1 MSFTKIDPSNISASG
16 VTPGTYTNPTVI
28 VNEQGLITSA
38 TSGELAQGIQGF
50 TGPQGVQG
58 LIGVQGFG
66 GTQGTAGY
74 IGADGAQGVQG
85 LTGTGTQ
92 GTQGIAGYIGADGA
106 QGVQGLTGSGAQ
118 GVQGIAGSSI
128 QGTQGEQGQ
137 KAGLPYLFSNL
148 ITVEDPGSGRFRF
161 NSNSAQFVSQIVV
174 DVNTATNRNVDDY
187 VLSWANSTSSIKG
200 YLVIKSNTNT
210 DNTLLVFEVTGI
222 QDLTGYNVV
231 NVNYVSGALPDHDE
245 LCVVEFYRT
254 GDRGVQGTSGYIG
267 ADGVQ
272 GAQGASGTGIQGF
285 TGIQGIQGPAGGG
298 GTGSGI
304 QGATGATGA
313 TGPQGIQG
321 PAGGGGGGG
330 STTLVGLTDVTIT
343 SPANGQ
349 VLKYNATTGKW
360 INGTDLTGGGGGGSL
375 SPWIRI
381 TSNHSASNGDR
392 IIADTSGG
400 TFTVTLPATPSLGDY
415 VLITDGANFANIN
428 LLVARNGSTIETVAD
443 DVLLDSSGTTFEFI
457 YDNTTW
463 QLTATSGQPG
473 LQGLQGTAGYIGED
487 GPQGLQGIAGLFAGQ
502 GVQGLQGAQGLQGI
516 SIQGSQGTQGLYGFQ
531 GTQGVQGIGQL
542 GPQGL
547 QGLAGQYAA
556 QGIQGST
563 GIQGRQGTQGIPGE
577 YAAQGIQGSQG
588 VQGNLGPLGPQGI
601 QGIPGQYAAQGIQG
615 TVGAQGSIGLQG
627 LAGQY
632 AAQGVQGVQGPTGIV
647 ATLERHFNYPG
658 ILSTSIGTNRWWI
671 LANTTITKINARV
684 LTAPQGSSIVAFIKK
699 NGTTIHTVTILA
711 GTTSDLE
718 LVNLQLLENDYITVD
733 INSTGSSVAGSDLVI
748 SFLYV
753 RI

>member
-85 LTGTGTQ
+85 ISGTGTQ
-92 GTQGIAGYIGADGA
+92 GTQGTAGYIGADGAQGA
-106 QGVQGLTGSGAQ
+106 QGVQGLTGSG
-118 GVQGIAGSSI
+118 VQGIQGATGSGI
-128 QGTQGEQGQ
+128 QGMQGEQGQ

-161 NSNSAQFVSQIVV
+161 NSNSAQFVSEIIL

-200 YLVIKSNTNT
+200 YLIIKSNTNS

-254 GDRGVQGTSGYIG
+254 GDRGTQGIQGIGGYIG

-272 GAQGASGTGIQGF
+272 GAQGTSGIGIQGF
-285 TGIQGIQGPAGGG
+285 AGVQGIQGPAGSG
-298 GTGSGI
+298 GSGS
-304 QGATGATGA
+304 
-313 TGPQGIQG
+313 
-321 PAGGGGGGG
+321 G
-330 STTLVGLTDVTIT
+330 STTLVDLSDVTIT

-381 TSNHSASNGDR
+381 TSNYSASNGDR
-392 IIADTSGG
+392 IIADTSSG

-415 VLITDGANFANIN
+415 ILITDGANFANIN
-428 LLVARNGSTIETVAD
+428 LLVVRNGSTIEAIAD

-457 YDNTTW
+457 YDGSTW

-473 LQGLQGTAGYIGED
+473 LQGTQGTAGYIGED
-487 GPQGLQGIAGLFAGQ
+487 GPQGVQGLAGLFAGQ
-502 GVQGLQGAQGLQGI
+502 GLQGLQGI
-516 SIQGSQGTQGLYGFQ
+516 QGPQSVQGMQGQQGVQGTFGIQGFQGIQGLGQAGSQGTQGLTG
-531 GTQGVQGIGQL
+531 
-542 GPQGL
+542 
-547 QGLAGQYAA
+547 AYAA
-556 QGIQGST
+556 QGIQGIL
-563 GIQGRQGTQGIPGE
+563 GIQGSRGLQGLDGA
-577 YAAQGIQGSQG
+577 YAAQGIQGGQG
-588 VQGNLGPLGPQGI
+588 LQGNFGPQGT
-601 QGIPGQYAAQGIQG
+601 QGTQGLPGQYAAQGIQG
-615 TVGAQGSIGLQG
+615 TQGVQGNLGPQG
-627 LAGQY
+627 LHGEF
-632 AAQGVQGVQGPTGIV
+632 AAQGVQGLQGISGSTVI
-647 ATLERHFNYPG
+647 LDRQFNYPG
-658 ILSTSIGTNRWWI
+658 ILKTDIGTVRWWI
-671 LANTTITKINARV
+671 LANSNITKITSRV
-684 LTAPQGSSIVAFIKK
+684 ITAPLGSNIVAYIKK

-711 GTTSDLE
+711 GTNLVSSN
-718 LVNLQLLENDYITVD
+718 VNLSILDGDYITVD
-733 INSTGSSVAGSDLVI
+733 IASVGSSVAGSDLVI
-748 SFLYV
+748 SFLYI
-753 RI
+753 RA

>member
-85 LTGTGTQ
+85 ISGTGTQ
-92 GTQGIAGYIGADGA
+92 GTQGTAGYIGADGA

-118 GVQGIAGSSI
+118 GI
-128 QGTQGEQGQ
+128 QGATGSGIQGMQGEQGQ

-254 GDRGVQGTSGYIG
+254 GDRGTQGTSGYIG
-267 ADGVQ
+267 ADGAQ
-272 GAQGASGTGIQGF
+272 GAQGTSGIGIQGF
-285 TGIQGIQGPAGGG
+285 AGVQGIQGPAGSGG
-298 GTGSGI
+298 S
-304 QGATGATGA
+304 
-313 TGPQGIQG
+313 
-321 PAGGGGGGG
+321 GGGG
-330 STTLVGLTDVTIT
+330 STTLVGLSDVTIT

-360 INGTDLTGGGGGGSL
+360 INGTDLVGSGGGGGGSL

-381 TSNHSASNGDR
+381 TSNYSASNGDR
-392 IIADTSGG
+392 IIADTTGG

-415 VLITDGANFANIN
+415 ILITDGANFANIN

-457 YDNTTW
+457 YDGSTW

-473 LQGLQGTAGYIGED
+473 LQGIQGIAGYIGED
-487 GPQGLQGIAGLFAGQ
+487 GAQGIQGLAGLFAGQ
-502 GVQGLQGAQGLQGI
+502 GVQGVQGIQGVQGVSVQGARG
-516 SIQGSQGTQGLYGFQ
+516 IQGNFGVQGV
-531 GTQGVQGIGQL
+531 QGVQGIGQL

-547 QGLAGQYAA
+547 QGLRGEFAAQGIQGASGAQGRQGIQGLDGLYAA
-556 QGIQGST
+556 QGIQG
-563 GIQGRQGTQGIPGE
+563 RQGVQGNFGPQGPQGVQGLPGE
-577 YAAQGIQGSQG
+577 FAAQGIQGPIGTTGAQG
-588 VQGNLGPLGPQGI
+588 VQGLD
-601 QGIPGQYAAQGIQG
+601 
-615 TVGAQGSIGLQG
+615 GL
-627 LAGQY
+627 Y
-632 AAQGVQGVQGPTGIV
+632 AAQGVQGVQGLKGEV
-647 ATLERHFNYPG
+647 VYLERHFNYPG
-658 ILSTSIGTNRWWI
+658 ILGVSSGSTRWWS
-671 LANTTITKINARV
+671 LSNTIITKIIARV
-684 LTAPQGSSIVAFIKK
+684 TTAPLGSSITASIK
-699 NGTTIHTVTILA
+699 NNDEVIHTITIPA
-711 GTTSDLE
+711 GSYTVNNN
-718 LVNLQLLENDYITVD
+718 VNLAISEGDYITVD
-733 INSTGSSVAGSDLVI
+733 IVQTGSSVAGSDLVI
-748 SFLYV
+748 SFLYL
-753 RI
+753 RA